1 MSNAKSDGENQKFI
15 MGDEP
20 LRFQNYVAGQDEQ
33 QVPQQDQ
40 NLEYYNEY
48 LRSIHSQCRLNKL
61 STLQNLYQL
70 KELLNEKNELVT
82 KLNKL
87 ERRNQELNSNVEE
100 TGEERKKRLRRP
112 AQEIER
118 HFTCPVDNCQKKY
131 GAEGSLNQHI
141 KLKHPEL
148 VKDRAFYK
156 SNEQSQQQG
165 EPESLSDLKQ
175 EQIQ

>member
-1 MSNAKSDGENQKFI
+1 MSNAKSDGENPKYM

-20 LRFQNYVAGQDEQ
+20 VRFQNYVGGQDEQ

-48 LRSIHSQCRLNKL
+48 LR
-61 STLQNLYQL
+61 LYIANVVLTNQL
-70 KELLNEKNELVT
+70 KELLNEKNELVN

-118 HFTCPVDNCQKKY
+118 HFTCPVENCQKKY

-165 EPESLSDLKQ
+165 EPESLSDPKQ
-175 EQIQ
+175 EQNQ